1 WLTLKV
7 PAFVFEGDE
16 LYVSCAGYPGYSA
29 RDVVL
34 YKDNEVIGSSPSN
47 ADFLV
52 GRANMTTSGLY
63 RCTRQVKNGLI
74 YYNYSSEKH
83 ISVK

>member
-7 PAFVFEGDE
+7 PAFVCEGDE

-29 RDVVL
+29 RDAVL
-34 YKDNEVIGSSPSN
+34 YKDNKVIGSSPSN

-63 RCTRQVKNGLI
+63 RCTRQ
-74 YYNYSSEKH
+74 
-83 ISVK
+83 